1 MINVTDSNRM
11 DIIRSYSHEL
21 LDSMDWDSLYTFAY
35 EQLVQSKESMTNGDL
50 EHEIRNYC
58 PEILDD

>member
-1 MINVTDSNRM
+1 MVNVTDENRM

-21 LDSMDWDSLYTFAY
+21 LDSMDWDSLYAFAY
-35 EQLVQSKESMTNGDL
+35 EQLVQNKDGMTNNDL

-58 PEILDD
+58 PQILEN